1 MSKPNDAIACPAC
14 GTELSLE
21 HLMSSVDDEQA
32 FSRLVALSV
41 PMAHLVVL
49 YIGLFTP
56 EKQRLTLRKK
66 VRLIAQLL
74 PDLRRQA
81 ITHKGRE
88 WATPHDTWAKAIE
101 QMLTA
106 RAAGR
111 LDLPM
116 TGHGYLYAIL
126 AGMADKVEAQAER
139 AHEAERRTGPRQ
151 DTVQVRGQTLPI
163 GEALQVAYA
172 GKTPALAAM
181 DAHEKHVA
189 PVPPQARELLAKL
202 KGQKS

>member
-1 MSKPNDAIACPAC
+1 MSGKAPEIIACPAC
-14 GTELSLE
+14 GTELTLE
-21 HLMSSVDDEQA
+21 HLVGSLDDEQA

-88 WATPHDTWAKAIE
+88 WSAPHETWARAIE
-101 QMLTA
+101 QMLAA

-126 AGMADKVEAQAER
+126 AGMADKVEAVAER
-139 AHEAERRTGPRQ
+139 EQEAERRTGPRQ
-151 DTVQVRGQTLPI
+151 DTVQVRGQTL
-163 GEALQVAYA
+163 GVVEALQAT
-172 GKTPALAAM
+172 KTPALAAM
-181 DAHEKHVA
+181 DAHEKHVV
-189 PVPPQARELLAKL
+189 PVPTHARDLLAKL
-202 KGQKS
+202 KGKTP